1 MNEEA
6 PALADIRL
14 ALVPYKLVTHK
25 PVQSLEEAA
34 RIRGVKPS
42 SVIKTM
48 VVRRRADDF
57 FFVLVP
63 GDRMIAWPKL
73 RELLE
78 WPRLSLAV
86 AEEAL
91 AVTGYPS
98 GSITP
103 FAEQLNYRDATI
115 DAPEFITQQLG
126 RQTTTGFR
134 TLLSRDTRD
143 YYLDP
148 RTGLRTAVGFDLGTP
163 YLGGSND
170 FYKYYFDVIKYTPL
184 FFDTRFA
191 VRGRYGVVEGRH
203 GKPIP
208 LTERFFVGGIN
219 TMRGFVF
226 GRAGP
231 VTPSGSL
238 LGAAK
243 ELIFNFDFIFP
254 ISTEAK
260 LNGVI
265 FFDYGKGFDE
275 NEPVNFD
282 LRSSAGLEVRWISP
296 FGPLRAA
303 YGINLDPNPNERKG
317 VFEFT
322 VGSLF

>member
-1 MNEEA
+1 VNEEA

-103 FAEQLNYRDATI
+103 FASEHDWPVIADSRIGPGPVSIGAGAPGMSLTI
-115 DAPEFITQQLG
+115 DTGQLLEILDA
-126 RQTTTGFR
+126 RVA
-134 TLLSRDTRD
+134 DVTR
-143 YYLDP
+143 
-148 RTGLRTAVGFDLGTP
+148 
-163 YLGGSND
+163 
-170 FYKYYFDVIKYTPL
+170 
-184 FFDTRFA
+184 
-191 VRGRYGVVEGRH
+191 GVHE
-203 GKPIP
+203 
-208 LTERFFVGGIN
+208 
-219 TMRGFVF
+219 
-226 GRAGP
+226 
-231 VTPSGSL
+231 S
-238 LGAAK
+238 
-243 ELIFNFDFIFP
+243 EL
-254 ISTEAK
+254 
-260 LNGVI
+260 
-265 FFDYGKGFDE
+265 
-275 NEPVNFD
+275 
-282 LRSSAGLEVRWISP
+282 
-296 FGPLRAA
+296 
-303 YGINLDPNPNERKG
+303 
-317 VFEFT
+317 
-322 VGSLF
+322 